1 MFLQKILALS
11 GSFFR
16 TPVAMAREVPSKL
29 MDAGQYPVI
38 LTYHSI
44 SEGNS
49 PLKVSPSL
57 FTEQMEWLKTNVRV
71 VHLGEIVAALAGRR
85 PLPERAVVLT
95 FDDGFRDFYSAAAP
109 VLRRLRLPA
118 TVFLPTGYCGNSN
131 CWPSQPAWVSKEAL
145 LDWRQVTE
153 LVQDG
158 FQIGAHGINHSDL
171 TTLSLEEAEIEISGS
186 KAEIEEQTACQV
198 QFFAYPYGRWS
209 PILRALV
216 LGNFRG
222 ACATAAGIVEPD
234 ADPFALP
241 RADAHYVRHPASL
254 RMLFTTK
261 FAAYIAARRLIRRM
275 RRQPEGFYARV

>member
-1 MFLQKILALS
+1 VFLQKLLAL
-11 GSFFR
+11 GSSFSR
-16 TPVAMAREVPSKL
+16 ASATLAREVPSEI

-57 FTEQMEWLKTNVRV
+57 FAEQMEWLKTNVRV
-71 VHLGEIVAALAGRR
+71 VPLSQVVTALAGRR
-85 PLPERAVVLT
+85 PLPERAAVLT
-95 FDDGFRDFYSAAAP
+95 FDDGFRDFYFSAAP

-118 TVFLPTGYCGNSN
+118 TVFLPSGYCGKSN

-145 LDWRQVTE
+145 LDWKQVAE
-153 LVQDG
+153 LIQDD
-158 FQIGAHGINHSDL
+158 FKIGAHGISHRDL
-171 TTLSLEEAEIEISGS
+171 TALSQEDAEQEILGS
-186 KAEIEEQTACQV
+186 KNQIEEQIACQV
-198 QFFAYPYGRWS
+198 EFFAYPYGRWS
-209 PILRALV
+209 PIVRALV

-222 ACATAAGIVEPD
+222 ACATAAGIIEPD

-241 RADAHYVRHPASL
+241 RADAHYLRHPAMF

-261 FAAYIAARRLIRRM
+261 FAAYIAVRRLIRRL